1 MFNLVIIQNNSA
13 RAIYAYD
20 SYDAALAAFHIEM
33 AYRAEGR
40 DSTVCVILNR
50 MGELIKREDWHREV
64 TPVEQD
70 ISVIEPEETPVAEE

>member
-20 SYDAALAAFHIEM
+20 SYDAALAAFHTEM

-50 MGELIKREDWHREV
+50 IGELIKREDWHREV

-70 ISVIEPEETPVAEE
+70 ISVIEPEETPVVEE